1 MGLADVYVP
10 EGFKV
15 VASDVGYNVVP
26 LEADG
31 EAIPLETFADIQEAE
46 AVAIAAARAALEEGD
61 AERAALRQEALG
73 KLILLGLTTEEAMAI
88 IGGGA

>member
-1 MGLADVYVP
+1 MGLADVTIP

-31 EAIPLETFADIQEAE
+31 DAIPAETFAELQAAE
-46 AVAIAAARAALEEGD
+46 ADAIAAARALLEQGD
-61 AERAALRQEALG
+61 EERAALRQEALD
-73 KLILLGLTTEEAMAI
+73 KLVLLGLTTEEAMAI